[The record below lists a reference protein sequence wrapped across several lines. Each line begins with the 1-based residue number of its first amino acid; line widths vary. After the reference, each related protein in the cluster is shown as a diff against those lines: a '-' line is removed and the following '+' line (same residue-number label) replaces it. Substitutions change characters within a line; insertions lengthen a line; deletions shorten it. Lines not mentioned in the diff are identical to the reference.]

1 MRPADR
7 PGEFGTTRVFDGG
20 SSWTRN
26 ASVALVSTSRG
37 VAVGFVLTRPQE
49 GTDNCGGVGCTF
61 GVKVE
66 VVAFVRPLTL
76 CLASGH
82 RGDGLGG
89 FDNGIVETRANV
101 TVE

>member
-37 VAVGFVLTRPQE
+37 VAVGCTLTRSQE
-49 GTDNCGGVGCTF
+49 GTDNRGGVGCTF

-66 VVAFVRPLTL
+66 VVAFSRLLTF
-76 CLASGH
+76 CLASGYC
-82 RGDGLGG
+82 GDRRGG
-89 FDNGIVETRANV
+89 FDNAVVETIANV